1 MVEIEIVSANG
12 RRVIVDCD
20 IDVETLL
27 RIMRGLENSAMIPV
41 PSGVR
46 VSLATGHT
54 DMRKGF
60 ASLSLQVQE
69 ILRRDP
75 LSGQLFCFRGRR
87 GDLLKVIWHDG
98 QGACLFTKRLER
110 GRFLWP
116 SAVDGAVT
124 ISSAQLGY
132 LLSGIDWRNPQ
143 ETWRPTSV
151 G

>member
-1 MVEIEIVSANG
+1 MWRAG
-12 RRVIVDCD
+12 PRDARQRR
-20 IDVETLL
+20 
-27 RIMRGLENSAMIPV
+27 S
-41 PSGVR
+41 
-46 VSLATGHT
+46 
-54 DMRKGF
+54 F
-60 ASLSLQVQE
+60 LSLQVQE
-69 ILRRDP
+69 VLRRDP

>member
-1 MVEIEIVSANG
+1 MDLG
-12 RRVIVDCD
+12 DW
-20 IDVETLL
+20 L
-27 RIMRGLENSAMIPV
+27 RGVGLERYEPAFRENEINEKV
-41 PSGVR
+41 G
-46 VSLATGHT
+46 
-54 DMRKGF
+54 
-60 ASLSLQVQE
+60 LSLQVQE
-69 ILRRDP
+69 VLRRDP

-116 SAVDGAVT
+116 SATGGAVT